1 MGFIKDIG
9 DDIGDVLR
17 DPTGSKAAA
26 KGALKG
32 SETAA
37 AAQQASLEYL
47 KEQEAVPSAFREAA
61 LGRMGA
67 EYGLTLDEQGNVISD
82 GGGSMIERAQQ
93 SPLYQA
99 ILGAGDQA
107 ALRTAQATGGLRSGS
122 AISGVAQN
130 QQNALLQ
137 AYNQQL
143 QGVQELA
150 NLPSYAPQIAQQT
163 AGIGQTLG
171 MGQTAAGQATA
182 QGRGALLGGLMQG
195 GAAYLGR
202 PTV

>member
-1 MGFIKDIG
+1 MGFVKDIG
-9 DDIGDVLR
+9 DEIGDVLR

-37 AAQQASLEYL
+37 AAQQASLDYL
-47 KEQEAVPSAFREAA
+47 RQQEAVPSAFREAA
-61 LGRMGA
+61 LGQLGA
-67 EYGLTLDEQGNVISD
+67 EYGLTMDQEGNIIQ
-82 GGGSMIERAQQ
+82 GGGSMIDRAQQ

-122 AISGVAQN
+122 AISSVAQN

-143 QGVQELA
+143 QGVQGLA

-182 QGRGALLGGLMQG
+182 QGRAALLGGMSQAA
-195 GAAYLGR
+195 GAYAGR
-202 PTV
+202 PGV